1 MKTRT
6 GQKLKL
12 TTVEEL
18 LGVPAS
24 ESSTEIDIDV
34 IHMFKNHPFKV
45 LDDEKMSD
53 LVESIRVNGI
63 LSPVLVR
70 PDGEDS
76 YEMISGHRRMH
87 AAKIVGLTM
96 IPAIVRE
103 MSDDEA
109 MSQQSNA
116 DAISKV
122 QNLNFK
128 KSKIRTS
135 KSPKNQLLGVQ
146 NMDHNNTYNNKTN
159 NNQTD
164 DSNQIISGDDNRF
177 DQRYDAESEF
187 KAYQSLIKENI
198 EYEYLLIAYPTEK
211 ETIEGIYEL
220 IVETVMTSS
229 EKILIAS
236 NWYPASL
243 VKSKFM
249 KLNYHHIQY
258 VLDMLRSNT
267 TKVRNIK
274 KYILASLFNATTT
287 IDSYYRAEVNHD
299 FPQYAAA
306 K

>member
-1 MKTRT
+1 
-6 GQKLKL
+6 
-12 TTVEEL
+12 
-18 LGVPAS
+18 
-24 ESSTEIDIDV
+24 
-34 IHMFKNHPFKV
+34 
-45 LDDEKMSD
+45 
-53 LVESIRVNGI
+53 
-63 LSPVLVR
+63 
-70 PDGEDS
+70 
-76 YEMISGHRRMH
+76 
-87 AAKIVGLTM
+87 
-96 IPAIVRE
+96 
-103 MSDDEA
+103 
-109 MSQQSNA
+109 
-116 DAISKV
+116 
-122 QNLNFK
+122 
-128 KSKIRTS
+128 
-135 KSPKNQLLGVQ
+135 
-146 NMDHNNTYNNKTN
+146 MDHNNTYNNKTN

-164 DSNQIISGDDNRF
+164 DSNRIISGDDNRS

-274 KYILASLFNATTT
+274 KYILASLFNAPTT
-287 IDSYYRAEVNHD
+287 IESYYKAEVNHD

>member
-1 MKTRT
+1 MEQQKPQFRYYYGDESEQFSFFKIPKLLITHEIFRGLSNDAKILYGLLLDRMSLSQKNKWYDEENRAWLIEKRRL
-6 GQKLKL
+6 GQGNN
-12 TTVEEL
+12 TIMYV
-18 LGVPAS
+18 
-24 ESSTEIDIDV
+24 
-34 IHMFKNHPFKV
+34 KNFLIPQ
-45 LDDEKMSD
+45 
-53 LVESIRVNGI
+53 
-63 LSPVLVR
+63 
-70 PDGEDS
+70 
-76 YEMISGHRRMH
+76 EMI
-87 AAKIVGLTM
+87 
-96 IPAIVRE
+96 
-103 MSDDEA
+103 
-109 MSQQSNA
+109 SQQSNA
-116 DAISKV
+116 DIISEV

-164 DSNQIISGDDNRF
+164 DSNRIISGDDKRC
-177 DQRYDAESEF
+177 DEESEL

-198 EYEYLLIAYPTEK
+198 EYEYLLITYPTEK

-220 IVETVMTSS
+220 IVETMMTSS

-274 KYILASLFNATTT
+274 KYILASLFNAPTT
-287 IDSYYRAEVNHD
+287 IESYYRAEVNHD

>member
-1 MKTRT
+1 
-6 GQKLKL
+6 
-12 TTVEEL
+12 
-18 LGVPAS
+18 
-24 ESSTEIDIDV
+24 
-34 IHMFKNHPFKV
+34 
-45 LDDEKMSD
+45 
-53 LVESIRVNGI
+53 
-63 LSPVLVR
+63 
-70 PDGEDS
+70 
-76 YEMISGHRRMH
+76 
-87 AAKIVGLTM
+87 
-96 IPAIVRE
+96 
-103 MSDDEA
+103 
-109 MSQQSNA
+109 
-116 DAISKV
+116 
-122 QNLNFK
+122 
-128 KSKIRTS
+128 
-135 KSPKNQLLGVQ
+135 
-146 NMDHNNTYNNKTN
+146 MDHNNTYNNKTN

-164 DSNQIISGDDNRF
+164 DSNRIISGDDNRS

-236 NWYPASL
+236 NWYPTSL

-274 KYILASLFNATTT
+274 KYILASLFNAPTT

>member
-18 LGVPAS
+18 LGVPAT
-24 ESSTEIDIDV
+24 ESSTEIDVDM

-87 AAKIVGLTM
+87 AAKIVGLTS

-116 DAISKV
+116 DTISEV

-146 NMDHNNTYNNKTN
+146 NMDHNNTYSNKNN

-164 DSNQIISGDDNRF
+164 DSNRIISGDEKRSDK
-177 DQRYDAESEF
+177 RYDAKSEL

-198 EYEYLLIAYPTEK
+198 EYEYLLITYPTEK

-220 IVETVMTSS
+220 IVETVMTSG